1 MTRPDIAHTH
11 LVLAWFLTNPGPIHL
26 SEVKHVWQYL
36 YGTMYLAICARGS
49 EPTQTYATKVDPTTP
64 CPTFFGA
71 ADASF
76 GDDIETQQSSA
87 GFVFILYSLPIDWKA
102 TVLQSV
108 TCSTTEAELYALSAA
123 GVESQY

>member
-11 LVLAWFLTNPGPIHL
+11 LVLAWFLTNPGLIYL

-49 EPTQTYATKVDPTTP
+49 EPTQTYATKVDTTTP

-71 ADASF
+71 ADALF
-76 GDDIETQQSSA
+76 GDAVETRRSSA

-102 TVLQSV
+102 TMLRSV
-108 TCSTTEAELYALSAA
+108 TRSTTEAELYALSAA
-123 GVESQY
+123 DFESQY